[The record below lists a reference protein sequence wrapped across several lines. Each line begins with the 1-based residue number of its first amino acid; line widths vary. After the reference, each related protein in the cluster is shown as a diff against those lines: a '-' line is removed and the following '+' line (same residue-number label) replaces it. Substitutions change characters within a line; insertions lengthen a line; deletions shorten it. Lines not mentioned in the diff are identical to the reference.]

1 MSRLLY
7 FSAIAIVSF
16 IVIMTTFIVQ
26 SKVALSSLSKDDIAT
41 PTIYVHVQY
50 ATATTTCTPSS
61 TSTDTPT
68 FTPTSTPTPT
78 NTPTNT
84 LTPTPT
90 DTPTI
95 TPTPTSTPNEQVP
108 ESGRFIFV
116 DQQLQIM
123 FIYENEKIVRE
134 IPVSTGK
141 PDTNSM
147 TPAWKGRIG
156 DYWGRQPFS
165 NTQLWADDIW
175 YLFKGP
181 KGSILIHSVP
191 YILENGTKKYDN
203 LEALGISPASRGCV
217 RVSPKD
223 AKWLHRWNPIMVP
236 IEITPWTGEVN

>member
-61 TSTDTPT
+61 
-68 FTPTSTPTPT
+68 
-78 NTPTNT
+78 
-84 LTPTPT
+84 
-90 DTPTI
+90 I